1 MQSER
6 NRENRY
12 WIADTESATAEHV
25 MNCMIDFSFG
35 WTRVFEVL
43 RELEIREAAGA
54 TSVAN
59 KHDDASFVMVR
70 K

>member
-6 NRENRY
+6 NRENDGRF
-12 WIADTESATAEHV
+12 WEAAVSAEHV
-25 MNCMIDFSFG
+25 MNCMIDFSFR
-35 WTRVFEVL
+35 WIRVFEVL
-43 RELEIREAAGA
+43 RELEIREAAEA